1 MAETQKIE
9 RINLENLS
17 NLKNAREK
25 IISPEKKI
33 ENISSS
39 GEKKSELKPAP
50 EIININ
56 SPVKTPVAI
65 TYQQKRI
72 QEIDSIL
79 SDGLNE
85 VFLKMKPA
93 EQKIFKK
100 KGEETVLKINELL
113 NETRI
118 KINKII
124 SLIRKWLS
132 LVVGINKFFLE
143 QEVKIKADRIM
154 RLKDK

>member
-1 MAETQKIE
+1 MAAEQKIE
-9 RINLENLS
+9 KINLENLS
-17 NLKNAREK
+17 GLENVPEK
-25 IISPEKKI
+25 IMSPEKKI

-39 GEKKSELKPAP
+39 GEKKPEIKSVP

-56 SPVKTPVAI
+56 TPVSTPAAV

-72 QEIDSIL
+72 KEIDNIL

-85 VFLKMKPA
+85 IFLKMKPN
-93 EQKIFKK
+93 EQKEFKK
-100 KGEETVLKINELL
+100 RGEETVLKINELL
-113 NETRI
+113 NQTKV

-124 SLIRKWLS
+124 SLVRKWLS
-132 LVVGINKFFLE
+132 LIVGINKFFLE
-143 QEVKIKADRIM
+143 QEVKIKADKIM